1 MRSRNGVLLLA
12 ALSVMAP
19 ATTAAQG
26 PRPEDVASLDG
37 ITRAVYEA
45 ISGPAGAARDWD
57 RFRPLFHPGARLI
70 PTGRRE
76 GVGVA
81 TPLTV
86 EEFVARATPGM
97 TGQGFFEREIGRVSE
112 RYGNVVHFMSAY
124 ESRRTAE
131 DPSPF
136 QRGVNS
142 FQLFWD
148 GSRWWIVTIFW
159 EAETP
164 GTPIPERLLRAP

>member
-1 MRSRNGVLLLA
+1 MSTGSALLRLA
-12 ALSVMAP
+12 LLGAILP
-19 ATTAAQG
+19 AAAQAQG
-26 PRPEDVASLDG
+26 PRPEDVASIDG

-45 ISGPAGAARDWD
+45 ISGPAGTPRDWA
-57 RFRPLFHPGARLI
+57 RFRPLFHSGARLI
-70 PTGRRE
+70 PTGRQN

-81 TPLTV
+81 TSLTV
-86 EEFVARATPGM
+86 EEFITRATPGM
-97 TGQGFFEREIGRVSE
+97 EGQGFFEREIGRVME

-124 ESRRTAE
+124 DSRRTAE
-131 DPSPF
+131 DPTPF

-148 GSRWWIVTIFW
+148 GTRWWIITIFW

-164 GTPIPERLLRAP
+164 NNPIPERLLRVP

>member
-1 MRSRNGVLLLA
+1 MRTGSALLCLA
-12 ALSVMAP
+12 LLGGGLPSAAQ
-19 ATTAAQG
+19 AQG
-26 PRPEDVASLDG
+26 PRPEDISSIDG

-45 ISGPAGAARDWD
+45 ISGPAGAPRDWA

-70 PTGRRE
+70 PTGRQN
-76 GVGVA
+76 GAGVA
-81 TPLTV
+81 TSLTV
-86 EEFVARATPGM
+86 EEFITRATPGM
-97 TGQGFFEREIGRVSE
+97 EGQGFFEREIGRVAE
-112 RYGNVVHFMSAY
+112 RYGNIVHFMSAY
-124 ESRRTAE
+124 DSRRTAE
-131 DPSPF
+131 DPAPF

-164 GTPIPERLLRAP
+164 NNPIPERLLRAP

>member
-1 MRSRNGVLLLA
+1 MRTGSALLRLA
-12 ALSVMAP
+12 LLGTILP
-19 ATTAAQG
+19 AAVQAQG
-26 PRPEDVASLDG
+26 PRPEDVASIDG

-45 ISGPAGAARDWD
+45 ISGPAGTPRDWA
-57 RFRPLFHPGARLI
+57 RFRPLFHSGARLI
-70 PTGRRE
+70 PTGRQN

-81 TPLTV
+81 TSLTV
-86 EEFVARATPGM
+86 EEFITRATPGM
-97 TGQGFFEREIGRVSE
+97 EGQGFFEREIGRVAE

-124 ESRRTAE
+124 DSRRTAE
-131 DPSPF
+131 DQTPF

-148 GSRWWIVTIFW
+148 GTRWWIVTIFW

-164 GTPIPERLLRAP
+164 NNPIPERLLRAP

>member
-1 MRSRNGVLLLA
+1 MKAGSVLRRLALLGTILPSA
-12 ALSVMAP
+12 VQ
-19 ATTAAQG
+19 AQG
-26 PRPEDVASLDG
+26 PRPEDVASIDG

-45 ISGPAGAARDWD
+45 ISGPAGIPRDWA

-70 PTGRRE
+70 PTGRQN

-81 TPLTV
+81 TSLTV
-86 EEFVARATPGM
+86 EEFITRATPGM
-97 TGQGFFEREIGRVSE
+97 EGQGFFEREIGRVTE
-112 RYGNVVHFMSAY
+112 RYGNVVRFMSAY
-124 ESRRTAE
+124 DSRRTAE
-131 DPSPF
+131 DPTPF

-148 GSRWWIVTIFW
+148 GARWWIITIFW

-164 GTPIPERLLRAP
+164 NNPIPERLLRAP

>member
-1 MRSRNGVLLLA
+1 MRSGIGVSWLAVLIGLLPA
-12 ALSVMAP
+12 AAQ
-19 ATTAAQG
+19 AQG
-26 PRPEDVASLDG
+26 PRPEDVATIDG

-45 ISGPAGAARDWD
+45 ISGPAGAPRDWT

-70 PTGRRE
+70 PTGRQN
-76 GVGVA
+76 GVGAA
-81 TPLTV
+81 TSLTV
-86 EEFVARATPGM
+86 EEFISRATPGM
-97 TGQGFFEREIGRVSE
+97 EGQGFFEREIGRVSE
-112 RYGNVVHFMSAY
+112 RYGNIVHFMSAY

-131 DPSPF
+131 DPAPF

-164 GTPIPERLLRAP
+164 NNPIPERLLRAP

>member
-1 MRSRNGVLLLA
+1 MSTGSALLRLA
-12 ALSVMAP
+12 LLGAILP
-19 ATTAAQG
+19 AAQAQG
-26 PRPEDVASLDG
+26 PRPEDVASIDG

-45 ISGPAGAARDWD
+45 ISGPAGTPRDWA
-57 RFRPLFHPGARLI
+57 RFRPLFHSGARLI
-70 PTGRRE
+70 PTGRQN

-81 TPLTV
+81 TSLTV
-86 EEFVARATPGM
+86 EEFITRATPGM
-97 TGQGFFEREIGRVSE
+97 EGQGFFEREIGRVME

-124 ESRRTAE
+124 DSRRTAE
-131 DPSPF
+131 DPTPF

-148 GSRWWIVTIFW
+148 GTRWWIITIFW

-164 GTPIPERLLRAP
+164 NNPIPERLLRVP